1 METLSVYLV
10 VMAILSCIGFVVGYV
25 VDEEFSVGA
34 LLGAWLGVIWPLT
47 LIGIILIGIG
57 RIILW
62 IRDTI
67 W

>member
-1 METLSVYLV
+1 MEILSVYLV
-10 VMAILSCIGFVVGYV
+10 VMAIWSCIGFVVGYV
-25 VDEEFSVGA
+25 VDEEFSWGA

-47 LIGIILIGIG
+47 LIGILLIGIG

-62 IRDTI
+62 IRDTR